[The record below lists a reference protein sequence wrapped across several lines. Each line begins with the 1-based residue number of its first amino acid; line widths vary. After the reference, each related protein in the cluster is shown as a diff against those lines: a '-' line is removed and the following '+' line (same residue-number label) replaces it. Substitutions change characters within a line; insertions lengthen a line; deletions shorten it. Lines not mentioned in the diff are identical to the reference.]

1 MADAS
6 SHGNTVPTVSSG
18 YSREVA
24 ISRLVQK
31 LGLSPHQGERL
42 FDAGLVTPEDVRA
55 APDDRLKA
63 AGLSEEDI
71 GNIRGGTPMAG
82 GVSDDLLEKW
92 LENRARTSRRSRSSR
107 GAATAAAQEA
117 AGNDDSFRRWVAGD
131 DSAFASWL
139 KPQPKDA
146 PPEPAVPAEA
156 PKGPDAAPAPP
167 KEGGTVEPSA
177 APQTQPSSEASPT
190 TPGAALPAPELSPIG
205 AKDEEFATWLKT
217 VTEVLRTKDG
227 AADIESLEKVG
238 ERYAADLRTLKENL
252 AHMADTL
259 MQVRKGA
266 VAQIKFVRTKEIR
279 LREEAVAA
287 KEAEIAS
294 LRDQL
299 EDLKTRG
306 GPATGGDR
314 SKEGKGKPVPSS
326 IATMMEG
333 VRAREKILSLKEQE
347 LQAKDEELR
356 LKLNEAEKLKNPLQL
371 REQEISK
378 WEQDLR
384 IKDEQL
390 KLQMRKLE
398 ADRKATQDPQTL
410 EKLRKIE
417 DLESEISRKESDIKA
432 KENYLLQ
439 RLEELQGKERQV
451 VDLEVEKQETD
462 FARETKAE
470 RAKTGVR
477 RLDDLLIGGLPIG
490 CNVLINGS
498 KHTGKEVLAMYLV
511 AEGLRRM
518 VPALWVLTDT
528 DPETIR
534 AGMTAI
540 LPTYLEYE
548 RRGLVRYIDLYS
560 MNLGITTSDE
570 YVTLISITEP
580 GALEKLSQATET
592 QAQKFLEKSK
602 YYRLIFQTISTATAQ
617 LEIPAMMRFLQ
628 PYAGKRRREKAVS
641 YFLVET
647 GMHEE
652 GDIDFLGHLMDG
664 SIELK
669 VEQMKTFL
677 SVKGILDS
685 VQSRAW
691 ISYTFSKTTFEMGSF
706 SLDHI
711 R

>member
-1 MADAS
+1 
-6 SHGNTVPTVSSG
+6 
-18 YSREVA
+18 
-24 ISRLVQK
+24 
-31 LGLSPHQGERL
+31 
-42 FDAGLVTPEDVRA
+42 
-55 APDDRLKA
+55 
-63 AGLSEEDI
+63 
-71 GNIRGGTPMAG
+71 
-82 GVSDDLLEKW
+82 
-92 LENRARTSRRSRSSR
+92 
-107 GAATAAAQEA
+107 
-117 AGNDDSFRRWVAGD
+117 
-131 DSAFASWL
+131 
-139 KPQPKDA
+139 
-146 PPEPAVPAEA
+146 
-156 PKGPDAAPAPP
+156 
-167 KEGGTVEPSA
+167 
-177 APQTQPSSEASPT
+177 
-190 TPGAALPAPELSPIG
+190 
-205 AKDEEFATWLKT
+205 DEEFATWLKT

-580 GALEKLSQATET
+580 GAL
-592 QAQKFLEKSK
+592 
-602 YYRLIFQTISTATAQ
+602 
-617 LEIPAMMRFLQ
+617 
-628 PYAGKRRREKAVS
+628 
-641 YFLVET
+641 
-647 GMHEE
+647 
-652 GDIDFLGHLMDG
+652 
-664 SIELK
+664 
-669 VEQMKTFL
+669 
-677 SVKGILDS
+677 
-685 VQSRAW
+685 
-691 ISYTFSKTTFEMGSF
+691 
-706 SLDHI
+706 
-711 R
+711 